1 MSFESLGAQ
10 QMKNIAESIITYRV
24 SLSAIAARPTRVA
37 ALPPNAVAKPPAG
50 ALATPKLAERDE
62 LGPVA
67 TRQRA

>member
-50 ALATPKLAERDE
+50 VFVRLMAALAGYFHTKKRP
-62 LGPVA
+62 
-67 TRQRA
+67 